1 VGVSADAFKAAVEA
15 RDERA
20 LGEVLSPDVV
30 FRSPAVFKSYEGRDA
45 TMLVLRAVTNV
56 FEDFRYED
64 RFEGPEGEVLLFAA
78 RVGDRELDGIDLLRF
93 DEEGRVRELV
103 VMIRP
108 LSALNALV
116 EAMGTELK
124 RLGVPVPGA

>member
-1 VGVSADAFKAAVEA
+1 MSADAFKAAVESG
-15 RDERA
+15 DER
-20 LGEVLSPDVV
+20 ELSETLAPGVV
-30 FRSPAVFKSYEGRDA
+30 FRSPAVFKPYEGREA
-45 TMLVLRAVTNV
+45 TMLVLRAVASV

-64 RFEGPEGEVLLFAA
+64 RFEGWDGEVLLFAA
-78 RVGDRELDGIDLLRF
+78 RVGDRELSGIDLLRF
-93 DEEGRVRELV
+93 DEEGRVRELL

-116 EAMGTELK
+116 EAMARELE